1 MTLLGGF
8 IVPHPPL
15 IIPEIGRGE
24 EQQIQATITAY
35 QTIGRTIAALQPDTI
50 VIITP
55 HSVLYRDYLHISP
68 GTQAVGDFSRFGQ
81 PKVRFT
87 VRYDSDFVAR
97 LVRLSE
103 EAGIPAGT
111 LGEGDPALDHG
122 TMVPLHFI
130 NQYYHNYQVVRISI
144 SGLSLQTHYQFG
156 KLIAQAAAESGK
168 QVVIVASGDLSHRL
182 KEDGPYGFAEEGPV
196 FDREVT
202 QAMETGDFARTS
214 LGKPPSWVEC
224 GLKSFI
230 ILAGMAGKLWNCF
243 YHMRDHRGGLRGGF
257 EIQVM
262 SMSASART
270 ARNITCIGA
279 SCLVLKASVRAGK
292 SAGWRVCIAASR
304 RASCGLYRY
313 HQPHYRLHWDEIIQN
328 AISAGMRDPASRQF
342 CCLSCPDGTV
352 SMSWRTGA
360 CSIYSGT
367 DPKRYALLLVQA
379 ETEPAA
385 AKRKGLIR
393 WKNSCGLPLKQVF
406 PRMRSI
412 RFPVLRWCGISEQ
425 ADLSNLSA
433 SLYFS
438 RRSDR
443 SLPSPGQCRRQ
454 HHCGKL
460 RHAHRIGAG
469 SD

>member
-122 TMVPLHFI
+122 TMIPLHFI

-202 QAMETGDFARTS
+202 QAMETGDFARLLQFEES
-214 LGKPPSWVEC
+214 FCQAAAEC
-224 GLKSFI
+224 GLRSFI
-230 ILAGMAGKLWNCF
+230 ILAGALAGKAVEPELLSYEGPF
-243 YHMRDHRGGLRGGF
+243 GVGYAVAAFKIIGDEYVRLARMALEHYVKHRCKLPRPERLSPELVNQRAGVFVSLHLGGELRG
-257 EIQVM
+257 
-262 SMSASART
+262 
-270 ARNITCIGA
+270 CIGTI
-279 SCLVLKASVRAGK
+279 SPTTD
-292 SAGWRVCIAASR
+292 CIA
-304 RASCGLYRY
+304 
-313 HQPHYRLHWDEIIQN
+313 DEIIQN
-328 AISAGMRDPASRQF
+328 AISAGMRDPRF
-342 CCLSCPDGTV
+342 PPVLLSEL
-352 SMSWRTGA
+352 SEME
-360 CSIYSGT
+360 YSVDVLAEPEPVQST
-367 DPKRYALLLVQA
+367 AELDPKRYGVIVSAGSKRSLLLPNLEGVDTVEEQLRIALLKA
-379 ETEPAA
+379 
-385 AKRKGLIR
+385 
-393 WKNSCGLPLKQVF
+393 
-406 PRMRSI
+406 
-412 RFPVLRWCGISEQ
+412 GISPDEEYQ
-425 ADLSNLSA
+425 I
-433 SLYFS
+433 S
-438 RRSDR
+438 RFEVV
-443 SLPSPGQCRRQ
+443 
-454 HHCGKL
+454 
-460 RHAHRIGAG
+460 RHQ
-469 SD
+469 